1 MRLNLKTDYCLKV
14 LMYLQEHEG
23 RTKIQVIADKYGIS
37 KNHLSVAVNNLS
49 DLGYIISTT
58 GPSGGIEFN
67 PKFANKT
74 VAELVTKIEDM
85 SIVECFKAET
95 NTCAL
100 SPSCKLKSILKK
112 ATKAFVKELGNYK
125 IKDLA

>member
-14 LMYLQEHEG
+14 LMYVQQHEG
-23 RTKIQVIADKYGIS
+23 RTKIQVIADEHGIS

-49 DLGYIISTT
+49 DLGYIISTS
-58 GPSGGIEFN
+58 GPTGGIEFN
-67 PKFANKT
+67 HKFANKT
-74 VAELVTKIEDM
+74 VAELITKIEDM

-95 NTCAL
+95 NTCTL
-100 SPSCKLKSILKK
+100 SPSCKVKSMLKN
-112 ATKAFVKELGNYK
+112 ATKAFVRELGNYK